1 MYNIIRALF
10 LFFLYLSNAFT
21 ILSVYPISYYLI
33 ENTSRENKWYFFGL
47 IFSIYEIGKFC
58 GISVWDS
65 ALKKNSKLFLVLISL
80 FSLALLNIAFGF
92 VTEFYHILILRFCMG
107 FSNITGTF
115 FRDIYIQVGFRKNN
129 KINLLVLSIICTT
142 ISLFFPSLIIYFNI
156 GNKLL
161 NFKIIKLKNI
171 LTMQLCLAICNLLP
185 IFFCFILIC
194 KNKLKIEQKFYQLSN
209 VVKTE
214 SSVEK
219 YFGTPKNNFAETE
232 PKSKSKDIKVNTI
245 SDSNIQISIQKN
257 INKENGDNNDKK
269 ISDNKGLNNL
279 EKKESNIGVNVEQ
292 INNINNNYDK
302 KSIQIKNKE
311 CQLCLILTLINMAE
325 GLSLIWTLIILYYE
339 FKQNCLRISIY
350 ISFLKLLGEILLFPI
365 NEKIMRYS
373 SSLIPLDFKPIAF
386 KMKFFI
392 ILSLVVSIIISSNIF
407 FIYYETKY
415 KNTLIIILFV
425 FLLFKNILSGIFT
438 QYYKIYNNLFFKKNN
453 IKSKQLKKYNQ
464 YFGSLGKAII
474 YFVGAFGLYIINML
488 NIHLNNKKILI
499 ASIYWQSIPEL
510 IYLILLWACSQYIY

>member
-1 MYNIIRALF
+1 M
-10 LFFLYLSNAFT
+10 
-21 ILSVYPISYYLI
+21 
-33 ENTSRENKWYFFGL
+33 
-47 IFSIYEIGKFC
+47 
-58 GISVWDS
+58 
-65 ALKKNSKLFLVLISL
+65 
-80 FSLALLNIAFGF
+80 
-92 VTEFYHILILRFCMG
+92 
-107 FSNITGTF
+107 
-115 FRDIYIQVGFRKNN
+115 
-129 KINLLVLSIICTT
+129 
-142 ISLFFPSLIIYFNI
+142 
-156 GNKLL
+156 
-161 NFKIIKLKNI
+161 
-171 LTMQLCLAICNLLP
+171 
-185 IFFCFILIC
+185 
-194 KNKLKIEQKFYQLSN
+194 
-209 VVKTE
+209 
-214 SSVEK
+214 
-219 YFGTPKNNFAETE
+219 
-232 PKSKSKDIKVNTI
+232 
-245 SDSNIQISIQKN
+245 
-257 INKENGDNNDKK
+257 
-269 ISDNKGLNNL
+269 
-279 EKKESNIGVNVEQ
+279 NVEQ